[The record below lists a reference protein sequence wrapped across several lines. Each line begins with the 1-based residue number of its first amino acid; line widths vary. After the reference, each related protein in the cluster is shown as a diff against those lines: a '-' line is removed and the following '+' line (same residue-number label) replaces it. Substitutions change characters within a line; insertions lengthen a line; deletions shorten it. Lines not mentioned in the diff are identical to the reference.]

1 MIRRLPDN
9 YIFNAIISTIVS
21 FKFSIL
27 DRIYLFV
34 GRILDRK
41 NSNDLKLVSVL
52 IPTFNRCEILQNR
65 ALKSVLSQTYKNI
78 EIIVVD
84 DGSTDNTFE
93 KIMALNNPKIRVFKN
108 SRATYRYPNKA
119 LYHWFAGGVS
129 ALNYGLKFCNGYYI
143 ARIDDDDIWTENH
156 IEKLL
161 DFLEKTDSEFVYS
174 HILAKMSDEEDEQI
188 ISNFPDPL
196 GNTCT
201 WFFKGY
207 LKRFKINIH
216 CWRKKNNRVFDV
228 DVHNRFFKAGVKI
241 NYLDEVTA
249 IYIPRPGEK
258 FAGSMAYISNSTQV
272 ESSH

>member
-9 YIFNAIISTIVS
+9 YIFNVIISAIVS

-41 NSNDLKLVSVL
+41 NTNDHKLVSVL

-93 KIMALNNPKIRVFKN
+93 MVMALNNPKIRVFKN
-108 SRATYRYPNKA
+108 SRAKYRYPNKA

-129 ALNYGLKFCNGYYI
+129 ALNYGLKFCKGYYI

-161 DFLEKTDSEFVYS
+161 EFLEKTNSEFVYS

-207 LKRFKINIH
+207 LKWFKINIH

-258 FAGSMAYISNSTQV
+258 FAGSMAYISN
-272 ESSH
+272 